1 MKQTYA
7 KRVIV
12 SSLALALL
20 LGGGVLYGAGQSAHA
35 EDAAAQQPSATKAKA
50 GPFQEWFGK
59 RSGHDGSKD
68 SGDPARGM
76 PIFEEAAA
84 ILGTDKASLIASLK
98 DKTLVQLAAE
108 KNMSEAD
115 LVAKLQ
121 AARSKTIDEAAASG
135 KLTAEQAEKL
145 KSRMSEHLKSMVN
158 RTFDG
163 KGGHIGLHAGRKHLG
178 IAPDKLA
185 SILGMT
191 EDQLKTELKS
201 GKSLTDIAQS
211 KGISKEQLVGKIK
224 DQMTPWIENMVD
236 RKPSQ
241 DKKKPETNNAPIT
254 P

>member
-20 LGGGVLYGAGQSAHA
+20 LGGGSLYGTRQLAHA
-35 EDAAAQQPSATKAKA
+35 EDAAAQQPSAA
-50 GPFQEWFGK
+50 GPFHEWFGK
-59 RSGHDGSKD
+59 RSEHDGSKD
-68 SGDPARGM
+68 PGASAKGM

-98 DKTLVQLAAE
+98 DKTLVQLAAD

-115 LVAKLQ
+115 FVAKLQ

-135 KLTAEQAEKL
+135 KLTAEQAEKF
-145 KSRMSEHLKSMVN
+145 KSRMADHLKKIVN

-163 KGGHIGLHAGRKHLG
+163 NGRYGIHAGKKHLG

-185 SILGMT
+185 SLLGIT

-211 KGISKEQLVGKIK
+211 KGISKAQLVGKIK
-224 DQMTPWIENMVD
+224 DEMTPWIENMVD

-241 DKKKPETNNAPIT
+241 DRKMPDTTNTT

>member
-20 LGGGVLYGAGQSAHA
+20 LGGGVLYGTGQSAHA
-35 EDAAAQQPSATKAKA
+35 EDAPAQPSAAKAKA
-50 GPFQEWFGK
+50 DPFQEWFGK
-59 RSGHDGSKD
+59 RSGHDGSKE
-68 SGDPARGM
+68 SGASAKGM

-98 DKTLVQLAAE
+98 DRTLVQLAAD
-108 KNMSEAD
+108 KNIGETD
-115 LVAKLQ
+115 LIAKLQ

-145 KSRMSEHLKSMVN
+145 KSRMAEHLKTMVN

-163 KGGHIGLHAGRKHLG
+163 KGGHIGMHAGKKHLG

-185 SILGMT
+185 IILGMT
-191 EDQLKTELKS
+191 ADQLKTELKS

-211 KGISKEQLVGKIK
+211 KGITKEQLVAKIK
-224 DQMTPWIENMVD
+224 DEMTPWIESMVD

-241 DKKKPETNNAPIT
+241 DRNKPETNNAPT
-254 P
+254 AP

>member
-7 KRVIV
+7 KRLIV

-20 LGGGVLYGAGQSAHA
+20 LGGVVLYGSGQSARA
-35 EDAAAQQPSATKAKA
+35 EDATAQQPSETKAKA
-50 GPFQEWFGK
+50 GPFHEWFGK
-59 RSGHDGSKD
+59 RSGHDGSED
-68 SGDPARGM
+68 SGASVKGM
-76 PIFEEAAA
+76 PIFEEAAV

-145 KSRMSEHLKSMVN
+145 KSRMTEHLKSMVN

-163 KGGHIGLHAGRKHLG
+163 KGGRFDMHAGKKHLG

-185 SILGMT
+185 SILGMS

-224 DQMTPWIENMVD
+224 DEMTPWIENMVD

-241 DKKKPETNNAPIT
+241 DRKNPETNNAPT
-254 P
+254 AP

>member
-20 LGGGVLYGAGQSAHA
+20 LGVGSLYGTRQLAHA
-35 EDAAAQQPSATKAKA
+35 EDAAAQQTSAAKAKA
-50 GPFQEWFGK
+50 GPFHEWFGK
-59 RSGHDGSKD
+59 RSERDGTKD
-68 SGDPARGM
+68 SGASAKGM

-98 DKTLVQLAAE
+98 NKTLVQLAAD

-115 LVAKLQ
+115 FVAKLL

-135 KLTAEQAEKL
+135 KLTAEQVEKL
-145 KSRMSEHLKSMVN
+145 KSRMADHLKKIVN

-163 KGGHIGLHAGRKHLG
+163 NGRYGIHAGKKHLG

-185 SILGMT
+185 SLLGIT

-211 KGISKEQLVGKIK
+211 KGMSKAQLVGKIK
-224 DQMTPWIENMVD
+224 DEMTPWIENMVD

-241 DKKKPETNNAPIT
+241 DRKMPDTTNTT

>member
-20 LGGGVLYGAGQSAHA
+20 LGGGVLYGTGQSAHA
-35 EDAAAQQPSATKAKA
+35 EDAASQQPSATKTKA

-59 RSGHDGSKD
+59 RSGQDGFKD
-68 SGDPARGM
+68 PGASAKSM

-115 LVAKLQ
+115 FVAKLQ

-145 KSRMSEHLKSMVN
+145 KSRMAEHLKRMVN

-163 KGGHIGLHAGRKHLG
+163 KGGRSGMHAGKKHLG

-185 SILGMT
+185 SILGLT

-211 KGISKEQLVGKIK
+211 KGMSKEQLVGKIK
-224 DQMTPWIENMVD
+224 DEMTPWIEHMVD

-241 DKKKPETNNAPIT
+241 DRKKSETNNVS
-254 P
+254 

>member
-20 LGGGVLYGAGQSAHA
+20 LGGGVLYGTGQSAHA
-35 EDAAAQQPSATKAKA
+35 EDTAAQQPSATKAKA
-50 GPFQEWFGK
+50 GPFQGWFGE
-59 RSGHDGSKD
+59 RSGQDRFKN
-68 SGDPARGM
+68 SGASAKGM

-145 KSRMSEHLKSMVN
+145 KSRMAEHLKKMVN

-163 KGGHIGLHAGRKHLG
+163 NGRFGMHAGKKHLG

-185 SILGMT
+185 SLLGMT

-211 KGISKEQLVGKIK
+211 KGMSREQLVGKIK
-224 DQMTPWIENMVD
+224 DEMTPWIENMVD

-241 DKKKPETNNAPIT
+241 DRKKPETNNAPT
-254 P
+254 AP